1 MLEGGLRRTIAVTMA
16 PVAPLRAVRRAEHD
30 RTSGVA
36 DAELR
41 NRHGFAVTAR
51 ATHATVEGLS
61 DVLSHLLP
69 YNNVEERGL
78 FLPLLSLL
86 GLPATIDG
94 D

>member
-1 MLEGGLRRTIAVTMA
+1 MGERGRLSANSASAKSVS
-16 PVAPLRAVRRAEHD
+16 D
-30 RTSGVA
+30 D
-36 DAELR
+36 DAR
-41 NRHGFAVTAR
+41 
-51 ATHATVEGLS
+51 ATVEGLS

-86 GLPATIDG
+86 VLPATIDG